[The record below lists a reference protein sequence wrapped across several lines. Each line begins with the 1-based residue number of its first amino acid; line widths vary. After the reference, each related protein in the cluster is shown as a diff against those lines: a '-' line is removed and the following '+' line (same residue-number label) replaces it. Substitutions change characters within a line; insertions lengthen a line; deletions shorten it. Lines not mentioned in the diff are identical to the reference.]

1 MNTRAKKIGFLAA
14 GAVVLVLVFS
24 LSRNGS
30 ATQNEVAKLPDVPDT
45 GSATSTSPRILI
57 SPKDIQQGE
66 PAKIVVEGVGTST
79 VTSLTLSGKKLDT
92 FILDNRPTAVVGIDL
107 KKPDGAY
114 PLVATLSSGEKL
126 EAELLVGK
134 RYIAEA
140 PLGIPEKLGG
150 NTTAGQERLLASL
163 ARDNAVLNSV
173 PTTKEVL
180 WKGKFRYPVD
190 NPVVTDTYG
199 YSRLTVATTISHK
212 GTDFRAPIGTPV
224 YAMNS
229 GIVRIARNFTAYGN
243 AVIIDHG
250 FGIQTMYMHMSELD
264 VKEGDRVEKGG
275 LLGKSGDTGYAEGP
289 HLHISV
295 KIGGIS
301 IDPEAFLRIF

>member
-1 MNTRAKKIGFLAA
+1 MKRTTKKLVLAA
-14 GAVVLVLVFS
+14 LGIFVLIFIIS
-24 LSRNGS
+24 LTESKTKS
-30 ATQNEVAKLPDVPDT
+30 DITQAPYIPDT
-45 GSATSTSPRILI
+45 REENVVEPHIAI
-57 SPKDIQQGE
+57 SPEAIQQGE

-92 FILDNRPTAVVGIDL
+92 FVLDNKPTAVVGIDL
-107 KKPDGAY
+107 KKPDGTY
-114 PLVATLSSGEKL
+114 PLVATLSNGEKL
-126 EAELLVGK
+126 DAKLVVGK

-150 NTTAGQERLLASL
+150 NTSAGQERLLTSL

-212 GTDFRAPIGTPV
+212 GTDFRAPTGTPV

-275 LLGKSGDTGYAEGP
+275 LLGMSGDTGYAEGP

-301 IDPEAFLRIF
+301 IDPEAFLKLF